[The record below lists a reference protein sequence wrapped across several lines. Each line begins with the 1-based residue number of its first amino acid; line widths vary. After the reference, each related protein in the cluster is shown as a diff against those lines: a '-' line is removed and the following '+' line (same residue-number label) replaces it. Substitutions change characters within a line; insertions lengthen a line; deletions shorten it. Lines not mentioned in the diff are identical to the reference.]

1 MAILLMLC
9 ISLGAC
15 GITAPQRDAGFA
27 DVDSLDW
34 REVDHNFSLSLGP
47 TLLGLA
53 ASVIEDDPQTEE
65 LLRSLYGV
73 RVKVYQVEPG
83 EAEAVRHDLN
93 NMSKG
98 LIEQQWEPVVLVR
111 EQGESTHMLVKM
123 EGERIRGLTVLT
135 SDGEEAVFLNV
146 MGNLQPELF
155 NQAIAALNV
164 PAPEVQVAQE
174 QPANQ
179 GARPG
184 EVEPVLAG
192 RQ

>member
-83 EAEAVRHDLN
+83 EAEAVSHDLN
-93 NMSKG
+93 QMSKD
-98 LIEQQWEPVVLVR
+98 LIEQEWEPVVLVR

-179 GARPG
+179 DARPG

>member
-73 RVKVYQVEPG
+73 RVKVYHVEPG
-83 EAEAVRHDLN
+83 EAEAVSLDLN
-93 NMSKG
+93 NMSKD
-98 LIEQQWEPVVLVR
+98 LIEQEWEPVVLVR

-135 SDGEEAVFLNV
+135 SDGEEAVFVNV
-146 MGNLQPELF
+146 MGDLQPELF
-155 NQAIAALNV
+155 NQAIAALDV

-174 QPANQ
+174 KPTNQ
-179 GARPG
+179 DARPD
-184 EVEPVLAG
+184 EAVPVLAG
-192 RQ
+192 TE